1 MRSVFRFMCF
11 MLFVSAGPASLARGA
26 VDVDQLAIPHE
37 TFVLENGLT
46 VIVHEDHSVPIVAVN
61 LWYHVGSRNES
72 RGRTGF
78 AHLFEHFFFN
88 GSEHYPH
95 DFRRAMDDV
104 GANNRNGTTNPDRT
118 NFFEDVPVSALE
130 RTLYLEADR
139 MGFLAANITQETLD
153 QERGIVQ
160 NEKRQGE
167 NQPYGKVWN
176 RIVESIYPYSHPYS
190 WPIIGSMADLE
201 AATLDDVKA
210 WYAKYY
216 GPSNCV
222 LSLAGDITVEQ
233 ARELVGKYFAGI
245 PPGPPV
251 ERYRQWVP
259 TLERPLRDMMHDRVP
274 QARIYRVYHTPG
286 WLDAESVLIELNA
299 GLLSGS
305 RSAPL
310 DRALVYDK
318 QVATEVAAFA
328 WDKEIAGNLVVVV
341 SVKPGV
347 DPADAEREL
356 DAVMAQFL
364 GQKPARSALDRART
378 RQVAQFIRGMERLGG
393 FGGRSDILA
402 ESMTYAGDPE
412 AFLQRYRKVME
423 ATPAELH
430 AASTK
435 WLDANHYTLTV
446 LPFPELKAAAEDVDR
461 TSLPALGPAPEV
473 AFPEIGSREL
483 DNGLRVLLLER
494 RGAPLVNMSLA
505 VDAGYAAD
513 PAAAAGT
520 ASLALQLLEEGTRS
534 RDGFAL
540 ADDLDAL
547 GATISS
553 ASSLDLSF
561 VQLRALKANLARSLA
576 VFADVV
582 RNPAFAGDMVALG
595 KRRRLAQIAQEEAQ
609 PFSAALRMVPPLL
622 YGDGH
627 VYAKP
632 LTGSGYV
639 ETVRNIEPDDLSKWH
654 SAWFRPNNAT
664 LIVTGDVTF
673 DDLMPMVD
681 DVLGDWKPGAVPLKR
696 VADVPRG
703 KAGRIYLVDRP
714 DASQSVIVAA
724 QASIPGGQAEEVAIE
739 AAMRAFGGM
748 STSRFN
754 QNLRIDKHWSYGVF
768 GALLDARGHRPLLVV
783 APVQTD
789 RTADSM
795 AEIVGEFRSILGD
808 RPIAGEE
815 FASLK
820 RNMELRLPGRF
831 ETLASLEDAA
841 HDLVNYGYSPAFYY
855 DYAKTVRALG
865 EQDLAEAVN
874 RVINPE
880 QLIWVVVGDL
890 EKIEAQVR
898 ALGFGEVVRLKA
910 SGASGD

>member
-1 MRSVFRFMCF
+1 M
-11 MLFVSAGPASLARGA
+11 SLAGDA
-26 VDVDQLAIPHE
+26 LDVGQLVIPHE

-61 LWYHVGSRNES
+61 LWYHVGSRNEI

-88 GSEHYPH
+88 GSEHFPH

-118 NFFEDVPVSALE
+118 NFFEDVPISALE

-160 NEKRQGE
+160 NEKRQRE

-190 WPIIGSMADLE
+190 WPIIGSMSDLQ
-201 AATLDDVKA
+201 AATLEDVKA

-222 LSLAGDITVEQ
+222 LSLAGDITVDQ
-233 ARELVGKYFAGI
+233 ARELVTKYFAGI

-259 TLERPLRDMMHDRVP
+259 ALERPLRDVMHDRVP

-286 WLDAESVLIELNA
+286 WLDDESVLLELNA

-318 QVATEVAAFA
+318 QLATEVAAFT
-328 WDKEIAGNLVVVV
+328 WEKEIAGNFIVVV
-341 SVKPGV
+341 SVKPDV
-347 DPADAEREL
+347 DPGEAEREL
-356 DAVMAQFL
+356 DAVMAEFL
-364 GQKPARSALDRART
+364 ARKPARSALDRART
-378 RQVAQFIRGMERLGG
+378 RQVAGFIRGMERLGG

-402 ESMTYAGDPE
+402 ESMTYAGD
-412 AFLQRYRKVME
+412 ADAYLQRYRSIAG
-423 ATPAELH
+423 ATVADVH
-430 AASTK
+430 TAAGK

-446 LPFPELKAAAEDVDR
+446 LPFPELNAAADAVDR
-461 TSLPALGPAPEV
+461 TLLPGLGPAPEV
-473 AFPEIGSREL
+473 AFPEIRSREL
-483 DNGLRVLLLER
+483 ENGMRVLLLER
-494 RGAPLVNMSLA
+494 QGAPIVNMTLA

-520 ASLALQLLEEGTRS
+520 ASLALELLEEGTRS

-547 GATISS
+547 GAAITS

-561 VQLRALKANLARSLA
+561 VRLRALRANLGPSLD
-576 VFADVV
+576 VFADVI
-582 RNPAFAGDMVALG
+582 RNPAFADDMVALG

-627 VYAKP
+627 LYAKP
-632 LTGSGYV
+632 LTGSGYA
-639 ETVRNIEPDDLSKWH
+639 ETVRAIESSHLSEWH

-664 LIVTGDVTF
+664 LIVAGDVTF
-673 DDLMPMVD
+673 DDLMPMLD

-696 VADVPRG
+696 VSDLPRG

-724 QASIPGGQAEEVAIE
+724 QASIPGGQSEEVAIE

-754 QNLRIDKHWSYGVF
+754 QNLRLDKHWSYGVF
-768 GALLDARGHRPLLVV
+768 GTLVDARGHRPLLVV

-789 RTADSM
+789 RTTDSM
-795 AEIVGEFRSILGD
+795 AEIAREFREVVGD

-815 FASLK
+815 FTSLK

-831 ETLASLEDAA
+831 ETLASLENAA
-841 HDLVNYGYSPAFYY
+841 QDLVNYGYSPAFYY
-855 DYAKTVRALG
+855 DYAKTVRALS
-865 EQDLAEAVN
+865 ERDLAEVVS
-874 RVINPE
+874 RVISPD

-890 EKIEAQVR
+890 AKIEAGVR
-898 ALGFGEVVRLKA
+898 ALGYGDVVRLDAPAK
-910 SGASGD
+910 GG